1 MPILDVRGLKTYF
14 YTRRGITKAV
24 DDVSFSLEEGE
35 TLGIV
40 GESGCGKSVT
50 SLSILRLVPKP
61 AGKIIAGKVLFNGED
76 LLLKSESEMRSF
88 RGRYLSMI
96 LQDPII
102 SLNPVFSI
110 GNQIAECFRIHDEV
124 KNDKKL
130 WDKVINI
137 MKLVQIPSPE
147 NRLTDFPHQYSGGM
161 RQRIV
166 GAISLACKPH
176 LLIADEPTTSLDVTI
191 QAQYLKLLKNIQ
203 RDHKLTIIFVT
214 HDFGIVA
221 RMCSKVA
228 VMYAGKIV
236 ETADVKELFHNPA
249 HPYSRALLNSVPKV
263 EEKVERLYSI
273 EGQPPSLINLP
284 THCSFVD
291 RCLEKIDRCE
301 HDNSP
306 PEISIGTNHQIR
318 CWKYV

>member
-14 YTRRGITKAV
+14 YSRRGITKAV
-24 DDVSFSLEEGE
+24 DDVSFTLEEGE

-40 GESGCGKSVT
+40 GESGCGKTVT
-50 SLSILRLVPKP
+50 SLSLLRLVPKP
-61 AGKIIAGKVLFNGED
+61 AGKIIAGEVFFNGED
-76 LLLKSESEMRSF
+76 LLSKNESEMRHF

-110 GNQIAECFRIHDEV
+110 GTQIAECFRIHDKEN
-124 KNDKKL
+124 NDKKL
-130 WDKVINI
+130 WDKVVNI

-191 QAQYLKLLKNIQ
+191 QAQYLKLLKDIQ
-203 RDHKLTIIFVT
+203 REHKLTIIFVT

-221 RMCSKVA
+221 KMCSKVA

-236 ETADVKELFHNPA
+236 ETAGVKELFHNPA
-249 HPYSRALLNSVPKV
+249 HPYTRALLNSVPKV

-284 THCSFVD
+284 DQCSFVY
-291 RCLEKIDRCE
+291 RCLERIDRCE
-301 HDNSP
+301 NDKSP
-306 PEISIGTNHQIR
+306 PEISIGKNHQLR